1 MSLSKI
7 VMALAL
13 FLCLFTSVNAATV
26 FSDNFNDFSISDWDI
41 NLGTWSAGGAD
52 LTGGNLEG
60 AGISH
65 AVTMASGTDYNI
77 SYMDRVNSAGGGTNG
92 HFIWFTDQN
101 GISGD
106 VNGYEV
112 IFQTG
117 TGLLR
122 RIDNGAYTT
131 LANLGSV
138 TADVNHTIAI
148 SHLSNGLISVS
159 VDGTLRGT
167 ATDSNYVDGNKIVF
181 GTDNFSANHNFDN
194 ILISTFTSASSID
207 TNLFYYDQNYFSNPN
222 TDVVIKTGTPQYF
235 DFNAYTNWAQLITV
249 TYYDGNTVLSS
260 TSTFADD
267 INFSL
272 VTATNNLTTDYITL
286 IAKVYWSSTQY
297 FTYVRTYHLVDNIP
311 SNNAGLNGLQ
321 SGFGVFGALIITLC
335 AVFITMQQFGGN
347 AFGNNESQFFI
358 VGLVMIT
365 MGVLLFPG
373 DLFIVFVAIA
383 FGGIMYLSLRT

>member
-1 MSLSKI
+1 MSLTKI
-7 VMALAL
+7 VIGILL
-13 FLCLFTSVNAATV
+13 VFTLMNNVSGATI
-26 FSDNFNDFSISDWDI
+26 FSDNFNDLSITDWDV
-41 NLGTWSAGGAD
+41 NLGSWSAARGDLNGGSIE
-52 LTGGNLEG
+52 NG
-60 AGISH
+60 AISH
-65 AVTMASGTDYNI
+65 SVSMPSNADYNFTYTNRFDTA
-77 SYMDRVNSAGGGTNG
+77 SSATNG
-92 HFIWFTDQN
+92 HFVWFTDQN
-101 GISGD
+101 GITGD
-106 VNGYEV
+106 TNGYEV
-112 IFQTG
+112 IFQGG

-122 RIDNGAYTT
+122 KITNGSYST
-131 LANLGSV
+131 LATLGAI
-138 TADVNHTIAI
+138 TADVNHTITI
-148 SHLSNGLISVS
+148 SHLRTGLIVVD
-159 VDGTLRGT
+159 VDGINKGS
-167 ATDSNYVDGNKIVF
+167 ATDTTYTDGNRIIF
-181 GTDNFSANHNFDN
+181 GTDNFSGNHAFDN
-194 ILISTFTSASSID
+194 IVITSFTSASSID
-207 TNLFYYDQNYFSNPN
+207 TNLFYYDQNYFSSPN

-335 AVFITMQQFGGN
+335 AVFVTMQQFGGN